1 MKRGP
6 RDWRGGGV
14 KRGPRD
20 WGGGEVKE
28 EEERGAIV
36 STVLGK

>member
-6 RDWRGGGV
+6 RN
-14 KRGPRD
+14 

-36 STVLGK
+36 STVLEK